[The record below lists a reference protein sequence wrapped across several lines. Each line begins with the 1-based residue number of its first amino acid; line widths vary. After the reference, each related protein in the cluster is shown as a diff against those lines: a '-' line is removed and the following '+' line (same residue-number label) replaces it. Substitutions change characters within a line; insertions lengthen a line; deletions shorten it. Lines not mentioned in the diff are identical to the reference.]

1 MTETNEQRCERARER
16 SRAWQLLSIAF
27 DHPTPE
33 LHEQLA
39 EGRFQ
44 QAFEQTLA
52 RAHGVRLGL
61 PPLGIDRVD
70 FEAQYIAL
78 FDTGPK
84 GRPLAPLRAAAY
96 ERLLA
101 GEPAP
106 RLMHKYAQFYRHFGV
121 QARTGHGDNALPDHL
136 TCQLDCLAWLIH
148 LEGRA
153 QASGDATQSYRRAQH
168 DFIERLLGPHCL
180 ELRARL
186 SEACRQRGFDPF
198 FAALAEAIERLL
210 TPELS
215 LLRSMLRA
223 SGPRPT
229 APAVVSG
236 PVQNLWG

>member
-1 MTETNEQRCERARER
+1 MTDTNEPRCDQSQER

-27 DHPTPE
+27 EHPTPE

-52 RAHGVRLGL
+52 RAQGVRLGL
-61 PPLGIDRVD
+61 PPLGIDLVD

-84 GRPLAPLRAAAY
+84 GRPLAPLRAGAY
-96 ERLLA
+96 ETLLA

-106 RLMHKYAQFYRHFGV
+106 RLMHKYAQFYRYFGV
-121 QARTGHGDNALPDHL
+121 QARTGQGDTAMPDHL
-136 TCQLDCLAWLIH
+136 TCQLDCLAWLVH

-153 QASGDATQSYRRAQH
+153 QAPGNAAQSYRRAQR
-168 DFIERLLGPHCL
+168 DFIERLLGPHCR
-180 ELRARL
+180 ELRERL
-186 SEACRQRGFDPF
+186 SETCRQRGFDPF
-198 FAALAEAIERLL
+198 FAALADALERLQAL
-210 TPELS
+210 ELR
-215 LLRSMLRA
+215 LLRSMLHA
-223 SGPRPT
+223 SGPRPP
-229 APAVVSG
+229 APVAVSG